1 MSIAE
6 VRSKLLDAFNVMAL
20 SPKPLQERLADA
32 YRCAIES
39 ISVDELRDELRRHF
53 VFLVTYLAP
62 TGEKSVEDVCNA
74 LGDDEAAALAMRLKT
89 LFEEVDNAW
98 IAFRAAEKQAA

>member
-20 SPKPLQERLADA
+20 SPKPLQQRLADA
-32 YRCAIES
+32 YRCAIER
-39 ISVDELRDELRRHF
+39 ISVDELRDEQRCHF
-53 VFLVTYLAP
+53 VFLTTHLVP
-62 TGEKSVEDVCNA
+62 TGDGSVEDACDA
-74 LGDDEAAALAMRLKT
+74 LSDDEAATMAMRFKM

-98 IAFRAAEKQAA
+98 IAFRAAEKRAA